1 VVIDK
6 MAERTH
12 RLWPT
17 MYIALAYHCM
27 VKKKHSSIAISLE
40 LMYVC
45 VKLCIKCQVA
55 CFVLLS
61 RMLFVSFF
69 VKNFND
75 FMHVACFIFFVIYVD
90 NSGEVR
96 GSFDK

>member
-1 VVIDK
+1 MCV
-6 MAERTH
+6 
-12 RLWPT
+12 LSC
-17 MYIALAYHCM
+17 ALSAKWH
-27 VKKKHSSIAISLE
+27 
-40 LMYVC
+40 
-45 VKLCIKCQVA
+45 
-55 CFVLLS
+55 VLYCLLF

-75 FMHVACFIFFVIYVD
+75 FMHVACFVFFVIYVD